1 VRTIASLAILFSVA
15 LPAGVAR
22 AGDTEELD
30 FGKSLIDGAQYDEAV
45 TRFARLLDPRR
56 EPCSAV
62 PQLTT
67 DGCRL
72 TDESASWRA
81 RSYYALALALLDR
94 KGEAKT
100 AFKELLKQNPT
111 FSPSPAIFPQKT
123 IDLFLEAKS
132 EIERDLTAQA
142 LEDQKRKQEET
153 EANQRFLEYVGQ
165 LEVAAS
171 SEVVVTERSRWLAA
185 IPLGVG
191 QFLNE
196 DTGLGVMF
204 LSLEVAAIGATIG
217 TGVAH
222 QLLGTCLVT
231 DPTVWSSVCGA
242 QPLTPSRDGA
252 PGTGEQL
259 EEQVAQLRVANIV
272 SASLLGA
279 LVVAG
284 IIEAQVSFDA
294 TVQST
299 RPRDLPPKPPAP
311 KSLTVS
317 GVPGAPEAIGLGV
330 IGTF

>member
-1 VRTIASLAILFSVA
+1 MRTIASLAILFSVA
-15 LPAGVAR
+15 IPAGVAR

-30 FGKSLIDGAQYDEAV
+30 FGKSLIDGAQYEEAV

-56 EPCSAV
+56 EPCPAV

-81 RSYYALALALLDR
+81 RSYYGLALALLDR
-94 KGEAKT
+94 KGEAKV

-217 TGVAH
+217 TEWSHALFSTCGTG
-222 QLLGTCLVT
+222 QLERAF
-231 DPTVWSSVCGA
+231 VCG
-242 QPLTPSRDGA
+242 TA
-252 PGTGEQL
+252 PISVPAL
-259 EEQVAQLRVANIV
+259 EETLSQLRVANIV

-299 RPRDLPPKPPAP
+299 RPRDLPPKPPPP

-330 IGTF
+330 VGTF